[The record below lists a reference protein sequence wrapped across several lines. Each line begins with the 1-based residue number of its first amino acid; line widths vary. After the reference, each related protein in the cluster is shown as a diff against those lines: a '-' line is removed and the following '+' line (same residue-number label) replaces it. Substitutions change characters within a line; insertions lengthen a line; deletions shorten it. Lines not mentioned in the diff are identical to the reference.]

1 MNWCFLWKLHID
13 HNNAYIGGPKKM
25 AKLLERHI
33 IEIACKNYIKF
44 LTTFFQHIFI
54 FTQYLCKTIGLPNVE
69 MAVTWKLYVKT
80 SNIVNTSNNSS
91 VWYALWTAVIKQL
104 PGWSVGSCASQTD
117 KNYSSIKIFIWA
129 IPLSKHRSCNYTWQ
143 CKIAKSSARATKN
156 WDNRVTNRIW
166 GRILSTTVLID
177 GRCRTSSV
185 LQHLLQL
192 LVFSAWSQVGITR
205 GE

>member
-44 LTTFFQHIFI
+44 LTTFFQHISI

-104 PGWSVGSCASQTD
+104 PGWSVVLMVILITVKYNLNPCIAHHSCCKYSCMQQTE
-117 KNYSSIKIFIWA
+117 FV
-129 IPLSKHRSCNYTWQ
+129 Q
-143 CKIAKSSARATKN
+143 
-156 WDNRVTNRIW
+156 
-166 GRILSTTVLID
+166 
-177 GRCRTSSV
+177 RTYMY
-185 LQHLLQL
+185 H
-192 LVFSAWSQVGITR
+192 
-205 GE
+205 